1 MIKIT
6 NTLTGNKEQFVPL
19 YENQVALYVC
29 GVTPYDRSHIGH
41 GRCYVSFDTIYRIL
55 LFLGYNVTYC
65 RNFTDIDDKLI
76 NKAEK
81 ELGNPLLYKEIAQI
95 YIDLFHSEVDA
106 LGCLRPSVEPRV
118 TENIDIIIVFIENLI
133 SQGRAYESE
142 GDVYFDL
149 TKTKNYPQLSKHKQ
163 EDLIAGAR
171 VQIDDKKKHPL
182 DFALWKK
189 EAEGTFWKSPWGYG
203 RPGWHIECS
212 AMAAHYLKEHID
224 IHGGGEDLMF
234 PHHDNEIAQSEALYG
249 APFAKYWL
257 HNGLLRINK
266 EKMSKSLGNIFALQ
280 DVFAHVDPM
289 VLRYYY
295 LMHHY
300 RSPLDFSL
308 DDVLAAGKGYKRLV
322 ALFKD
327 SYTQDYTREEVHKN
341 PFVQSLIYY
350 LKDDFNTAAII
361 GKIFDYVSQDSC
373 DTANFPALKWFIQ
386 NVVGLTLAPLVE
398 RSTDITPEI
407 QQLLDERTRAREQ
420 KNWKKADELRDK
432 LSALGIEI
440 KDKKSE

>member
-6 NTLTGNKEQFVPL
+6 NTLSGTKQQFTPL
-19 YENQVALYVC
+19 YLHQVTLYVC

-41 GRCYVSFDTIYRIL
+41 GRCYVSFDIIYRIL
-55 LFLGYNVTYC
+55 TFLGYQVTYC

-81 ELGNPLLYKEIAQI
+81 ELGNPLLYKQVADT
-95 YIDLFHSEVDA
+95 YINLFHAEVDA
-106 LGCLRPSVEPRV
+106 LGCLRPSIEPRV
-118 TENIDIIIVFIENLI
+118 TQSIDLIINFIKNLI
-133 SQGRAYESE
+133 KKGYAYESD

-149 TKTKNYPQLSKHKQ
+149 TKTKQYPQLSKHKQ

-171 VQIDDKKKHPL
+171 VEIGDKKRHPL

-189 EAEGTFWKSPWGYG
+189 EADETFWKSPWGYG

-212 AMAAHYLKEHID
+212 AMAAHYLGEHID

-249 APFAKYWL
+249 PSFARYWL
-257 HNGLLRINK
+257 HNGLLRVNK

-280 DVFAHVDPM
+280 DVFNHVDPM

-308 DDVLAAGKGYKRLV
+308 DDVYAAGKSYKRLV
-322 ALFKD
+322 MIFKD
-327 SYTQDYTREEVHKN
+327 ISTYNCSAQTVRNNNTIKPLLH
-341 PFVQSLIYY
+341 Y
-350 LKDDFNTAAII
+350 LNDDFNTAAAL
-361 GKIFDYVSQDSC
+361 GKIFEFISQESHDLN
-373 DTANFPALKWFIQ
+373 DLQAFKWFIQ
-386 NVVGLTLAPLVE
+386 NVLGLSLSLLPEKSVTV
-398 RSTDITPEI
+398 TPEI
-407 QQLLDERTRAREQ
+407 QQLLDERAKAREQ
-420 KNWKKADELRDK
+420 KNWKRADELRDQ
-432 LSALGIEI
+432 LQQLGVEV
-440 KDKKSE
+440 KDKKI